1 MSVKYEFFHIDG
13 FHLKGVR
20 LHEHFAWTVKH
31 GVAGSEDKV
40 VLGKPK
46 VLMHLPTGRA
56 TRPDAKTL
64 TEAETALAWAL
75 SIPVDWSETDPARL
89 MHAISEYGEAHGMQL
104 VRMPESWSAPKVVK
118 SLTALDRLLATK
130 EWAGSEVTSDE
141 GRHYLKHPSGARASV
156 WRDATF
162 DKHSGGY
169 VQSQYSPDHEAAQ
182 KVRIGEELARR
193 AAAEK
198 EKEKRCVQRLA
209 TRTFGNSEVR
219 R

>member
-1 MSVKYEFFHIDG
+1 MSVKYEFFYIGEH
-13 FHLKGVR
+13 HLKGVR

-31 GVAGSEDKV
+31 GVAGVEDKV

-46 VLMHLPTGRA
+46 VLMHLPTGR
-56 TRPDAKTL
+56 TIGPDAKTL

-75 SIPVDWSETDPARL
+75 SIPIDWSETDYAKLVQASCDYAGESNGTRL
-89 MHAISEYGEAHGMQL
+89 
-104 VRMPESWSAPKVVK
+104 PDSWATPKKEK

-141 GRHYLKHPSGARASV
+141 GRHYLKHPSGATAKV

-162 DKHSGGY
+162 DKHAGHY
-169 VQSQYSPDHEAAQ
+169 VQSTQSPDHEAAQ
-182 KVRIGEELARR
+182 KVRVAEELARR
-193 AAAEK
+193 AAAER
-198 EKEKRCVQRLA
+198 EKEKRRGLA
-209 TRTFGNSEVR
+209 NRTFGNNKVR

>member
-1 MSVKYEFFHIDG
+1 MSVKYEFFYIGEH
-13 FHLKGVR
+13 HLKGVR

-31 GVAGSEDKV
+31 GVEGVEDKV

-46 VLMHLPTGRA
+46 VLMHLPTGR
-56 TRPDAKTL
+56 TIGPDAKTL

-75 SIPVDWSETDPARL
+75 SIPIDWSETDHARL
-89 MHAISEYGEAHGMQL
+89 VQTIADYGEAQGMQL
-104 VRMPESWSAPKVVK
+104 VRMPESWAAPKKEK

-162 DKHSGGY
+162 DKHAGHY
-169 VQSQYSPDHEAAQ
+169 VQSKYSPDHEAAQ
-182 KVRIGEELARR
+182 KVRVAEELARC
-193 AAAEK
+193 AAAER
-198 EKEKRCVQRLA
+198 EKEKRRGLA
-209 TRTFGNSEVR
+209 NRTFGNNEVR